1 MTVPLKHLLQG
12 VFKNE
17 SWKLQ
22 LLSEWNSIVGNLAD
36 KMRLEKIDGTT
47 LIIGVYQSSWMQELY
62 LLSTVLLKTINQRL
76 KHPYVKRLRFKHATR
91 TKKESIKIPEKKPE
105 VERPPIVL
113 SHKETEALEKLKD
126 QDLKA
131 ALHTFLSRCH
141 YQKLSS

>member
-1 MTVPLKHLLQG
+1 MTKPLKYLLQG

-17 SWKLQ
+17 GWKLQ

-36 KMRLEKIDGTT
+36 KMRLEKIDNNT

-76 KHPYVKRLRFKHATR
+76 KHPYVKRLRFKHAAPQ
-91 TKKESIKIPEKKPE
+91 KKEAIKIPKKNII
-105 VERPPIVL
+105 VKQPPIVL
-113 SHKETEALEKLKD
+113 SEKETQALEKLKD
-126 QDLKA
+126 EGLKM

-141 YQKLSS
+141 YLKVS